1 MAQPAEPRII
11 FTPSGR
17 RGRVPRDTTVLEA
30 ARMVGA
36 DLASLCGGRGICG
49 RCQMT
54 PVFGKFAKH
63 GISVGPEALSG
74 WSETEGSYRKRR
86 GLAPDRRLGCMARVL
101 EDVLVDVPPESQ
113 THRQVVRKEVDVGK
127 LRLDPVTTLHYV
139 ITVPPSLDDPA
150 ADSRRLTSALEGQW
164 GLSGVTVRSETLGT
178 LQAALREGN
187 GRVTAAVRDRREV
200 VGVWPGF
207 SERVAGVAIDVGS
220 TTIAGHLADLTT
232 GEVLSSHGLMN
243 PQVRLG
249 EDLMSRVSYAAMNE
263 DGGERLTALV
273 RDAVN
278 RLCSDLME
286 SAEVE
291 PDTVLEMVVV
301 GNPIMHHL
309 FLGLDVRPLGE
320 APFAL
325 ATDRAV
331 EIEAGRVGI
340 DLADAARIY
349 LLPCIAGHVGA
360 DAAAMVLAER
370 PHRSEEMVLLC
381 DVGTNAE
388 IVLGNSERLLAASS
402 PTGPALEGA
411 QISSGQRAAPG
422 AIERVRIDP
431 NSLEPRLRVIG
442 IDCWSDEPGFA
453 EQEART
459 PITGICGS
467 GIIEAL
473 AELAAAGVILS
484 DGRMDG
490 AASGSRGRVTED
502 GRTFSYT
509 LWEGETVVKITQ
521 NDIRAVQLAK
531 AALLAG
537 ARLLMDHLG
546 TDRVDRIRLAG
557 AFGSHLSASHSMA
570 LGLIPDIDSH
580 RASSAGNAAGT
591 GALMSLLSG
600 ECREEIEQI
609 VKRVEKIET
618 AVEPRFQEHFV
629 ASMSFPGALRR
640 TSPGSRRRANRRRG
654 ASRRAGRRRLSRAKE
669 KPQ

>member
-1 MAQPAEPRII
+1 MAKPADPQII

-30 ARMVGA
+30 ARLVGA

-54 PVFGKFAKH
+54 PIFGEFSKH
-63 GISVGPEALSG
+63 GITVGPEALSE
-74 WSETEGSYRKRR
+74 WSETESVYRRRR
-86 GLAPDRRLGCMARVL
+86 GLAADRRLGCMARVVGDL
-101 EDVLVDVPPESQ
+101 LVDVPPESQ

-139 ITVPPSLDDPA
+139 ITTPPSLENAPGDA
-150 ADSRRLTSALEGQW
+150 QRLLTALEEQW
-164 GLSGVTVRSETLGT
+164 GLSGLEVRPAT
-178 LQAALREGN
+178 LQVLQKAIREKG
-187 GRVTAAVRDRREV
+187 GKLTAAVRDRRSV

-207 SERVAGVAIDVGS
+207 VERVAGVAIDVGS

-232 GEVLSSHGLMN
+232 GEVLASHGLMN

-249 EDLMSRVSYAAMNE
+249 EDLMSRVSYAALNE
-263 DGGERLTALV
+263 GGGGRLTTLV

-278 RLCSDLME
+278 QLCSALVD
-286 SAEVE
+286 SAGVE
-291 PDTVLEMVVV
+291 RGAVLEMVVV

-320 APFAL
+320 APFTL
-325 ATDRAV
+325 ATDSAV
-331 EIEAGRVGI
+331 EIEAAALGI
-340 DLADAARIY
+340 RLADATRIY

-360 DAAAMVLAER
+360 DTAAMILAER
-370 PHRSEEMVLLC
+370 PHQSEEIVLLC

-431 NSLEPRLRVIG
+431 DSLEPRLRVIG
-442 IDCWSDEPGFA
+442 VDRWSDEPGFA
-453 EQEART
+453 ELEAET

-467 GIIEAL
+467 GVIEAL
-473 AELAAAGVILS
+473 SELAAAGVILA

-490 AASGSRGRVTED
+490 AASPRSRRVVKE
-502 GRTFSYT
+502 GRTFSYI
-509 LWEGETVVKITQ
+509 LWDRGTVAKITQ

-546 TDRVDRIRLAG
+546 TERVDRIRLAG

-600 ECREEIEQI
+600 ECRREIESI
-609 VKRVEKIET
+609 VSRVEKIET
-618 AVEPRFQEHFV
+618 AIEPRFQEHFV
-629 ASMSFPGALRR
+629 AAMSFPGARR
-640 TSPGSRRRANRRRG
+640 RQSDQMRGGSRRTRRR
-654 ASRRAGRRRLSRAKE
+654 ASRRAKE
-669 KPQ
+669 NLP